1 MLLEV
6 KDLAVFYDESC
17 ICKGVNLQVN
27 DGEEVCLLGRNG
39 VGKTTLLKSI
49 MRLLQNREGAIIFD
63 GLDISKLKPYEVA
76 RLGIGYAPQGRM
88 IFPNLTVLENLRL
101 GTTTRKEKVKTI
113 PEIVFEYFPFLKER
127 LNQQGGTLSGGE
139 QQMLAIGRAL
149 SGSPKLVL
157 LDEPSEGLSTAAT
170 GELIKILKRLSQKTD
185 LAILL
190 VEQNLEMALEMST
203 RGYVMEK
210 GCIVAQGKVTELQN
224 DEIVR
229 SHLMV

>member
-101 GTTTRKEKVKTI
+101 GTTTRKEKVKAI